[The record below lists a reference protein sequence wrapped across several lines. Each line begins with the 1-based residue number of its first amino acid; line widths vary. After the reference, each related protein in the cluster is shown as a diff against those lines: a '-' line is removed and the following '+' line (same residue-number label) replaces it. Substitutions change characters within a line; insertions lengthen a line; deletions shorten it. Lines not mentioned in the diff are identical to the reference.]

1 MTTVVAVAK
10 GREVWMAADTM
21 TNIYDRPVYTARK
34 IRRVDTDSGNIL
46 IGISGDGAL
55 ADMIERRVE
64 YPVLTDKGLDVWATE
79 IAIAISK
86 QGVAEG
92 LVDDGRLGGNLIL
105 GVRGR
110 LWTLVH
116 MQAVAHDDGMAAI
129 GTGEGP
135 AIGAL
140 ETLLRL
146 GEKPEFAVQQACEI
160 GIARD
165 RYSGGDVTAE
175 HLAGR
180 EENE

>member
-1 MTTVVAVAK
+1 MTTVVAVAQ
-10 GREVWMAADTM
+10 GHEVWMAADTM

-34 IRRVDTDSGNIL
+34 IRRITTDSGDIL
-46 IGISGDGAL
+46 LGISGDGAL
-55 ADMIERRVE
+55 ADMIEHRVE
-64 YPVLTDKGLDVWATE
+64 YPVLTDKHFDAWATE

-92 LVDDGRLGGNLIL
+92 LADDGRLGGNLIL
-105 GVRGR
+105 GVQGR

-140 ETLLRL
+140 EILLKL

-180 EENE
+180 EDNA

>member
-1 MTTVVAVAK
+1 VTTVVAVAH
-10 GREVWMAADTM
+10 GRDVWMAADTM

-34 IRRVDTDSGNIL
+34 IRRVSTPSGDL
-46 IGISGDGAL
+46 LLGFSGDGAL
-55 ADMIERRVE
+55 ADMIQYRVG
-64 YPVLTDKGLDVWATE
+64 YPALTDKGFDVWATD

-86 QGVAEG
+86 QGVTEG
-92 LVDDGRLGGNLIL
+92 IVADGRLDGNLIL
-105 GVRGR
+105 GVGGG

-146 GEKPEFAVQQACEI
+146 GEKPQFAVQQACAV
-160 GIARD
+160 GISRD
-165 RYSGGDVTAE
+165 RYSGGDVQVE
-175 HLAGR
+175 HLEGNR
-180 EENE
+180 